1 MYDFKLATPDPS
13 QYQYDESS
21 GFYYDASTGLYY
33 DANSQYY
40 YNSDITSYL
49 YWDQESSTY
58 LLAPQ
63 TQPETTSTTMTE
75 AKPAVAAAPPATTT
89 PSEAQAPELPKP
101 REEKHDKVKVAKKIV
116 KDMEKWAKQLNQ
128 KKDQSGLYAVA
139 APTPSSKLI
148 VDDVSPVH
156 QQKQHPLQPL
166 SSGYAD
172 VGFAILEN
180 RDNRPKK
187 EVVAHFGSDSDTE
200 VSEQRPTSI
209 EQDLVNFEQLTCL
222 LCKRAF
228 QSLEILNKHLK
239 LSNLHKENLQKYT
252 ASAAA
257 SAAKERD
264 TNNGSDSATNS
275 LYRDR
280 AKERRQKWVEGDPPP
295 ANKTR
300 ERFEKELKKHSSQ
313 LQKKAN
319 EQLVAQPIGESNLGN
334 RMLQKMGW
342 TEGQGLG
349 RANQGRTNII
359 EVSGKRSHTFS
370 IRSRTQH

>member
-1 MYDFKLATPDPS
+1 MA
-13 QYQYDESS
+13 
-21 GFYYDASTGLYY
+21 A
-33 DANSQYY
+33 
-40 YNSDITSYL
+40 YL

-58 LLAPQ
+58 LLASQ
-63 TQPETTSTTMTE
+63 TKTENSTSTTAET
-75 AKPAVAAAPPATTT
+75 KPVAATAPPTATVNET
-89 PSEAQAPELPKP
+89 PAADLPKP
-101 REEKHDKVKVAKKIV
+101 KEEKHDKVKVAKKIV

-139 APTPSSKLI
+139 VVAQTPPTKV

-156 QQKQHPLQPL
+156 QPKSQPLQPL

-180 RDNRPKK
+180 RDNRTKK
-187 EVVAHFGSDSDTE
+187 EAVAHIASDSDTE
-200 VSEQRPTSI
+200 TSEQRTNNL

-228 QSLEILNKHLK
+228 QSLDILNKHLK

-252 ASAAA
+252 AAAKADKNNANDSAANL
-257 SAAKERD
+257 S
-264 TNNGSDSATNS
+264 
-275 LYRDR
+275 YRDR
-280 AKERRQKWVEGDPPP
+280 AKERRQKYVESDPPP

-313 LQKKAN
+313 LQKKAS
-319 EQLVAQPIGESNLGN
+319 EQLAQQPIGESNLGN

-359 EVSGKRSHTFS
+359 EVSAKRSHTFS
-370 IRSRTQH
+370 VKSRNQH

>member
-1 MYDFKLATPDPS
+1 MPEAIAVVSTPPPTN
-13 QYQYDESS
+13 
-21 GFYYDASTGLYY
+21 A
-33 DANSQYY
+33 
-40 YNSDITSYL
+40 I
-49 YWDQESSTY
+49 
-58 LLAPQ
+58 
-63 TQPETTSTTMTE
+63 TE
-75 AKPAVAAAPPATTT
+75 AP
-89 PSEAQAPELPKP
+89 APEVAKPK
-101 REEKHDKVKVAKKIV
+101 EERHDKVKVAKKIV

-139 APTPSSKLI
+139 VQTPPAK
-148 VDDVSPVH
+148 VFGDVSPVH
-156 QQKQHPLQPL
+156 QQKPQPLQPL

-180 RDNRPKK
+180 RDNRTKK
-187 EVVAHFGSDSDTE
+187 QIVAQLGSDSETE
-200 VSEQRPTSI
+200 APDQRPTNF

-239 LSNLHKENLQKYT
+239 LSNLHKENLQKHT
-252 ASAAA
+252 A
-257 SAAKERD
+257 AAKESGK
-264 TNNGSDSATNS
+264 NNANDSASNLS
-275 LYRDR
+275 YRDR
-280 AKERRQKWVEGDPPP
+280 AKERRQKYVEGDPPP

-313 LQKKAN
+313 VQKKAS
-319 EQLVAQPIGESNLGN
+319 EQLAKQPIGESNLGN

-359 EVSGKRSHTFS
+359 EVSAKRSHTFS
-370 IRSRTQH
+370 VRSRNQH

>member
-1 MYDFKLATPDPS
+1 
-13 QYQYDESS
+13 
-21 GFYYDASTGLYY
+21 
-33 DANSQYY
+33 
-40 YNSDITSYL
+40 
-49 YWDQESSTY
+49 
-58 LLAPQ
+58 
-63 TQPETTSTTMTE
+63 
-75 AKPAVAAAPPATTT
+75 
-89 PSEAQAPELPKP
+89 
-101 REEKHDKVKVAKKIV
+101 
-116 KDMEKWAKQLNQ
+116 MEKWAKQLNQ
-128 KKDQSGLYAVA
+128 KKDQSGFYA
-139 APTPSSKLI
+139 APVQTPPPKI

-156 QQKQHPLQPL
+156 QQKPQPLQPL

-180 RDNRPKK
+180 RNKK
-187 EVVAHFGSDSDTE
+187 EVVAHFASDSDTE
-200 VSEQRPTSI
+200 ITEQRPINI

-252 ASAAA
+252 AAT
-257 SAAKERD
+257 KESD
-264 TNNGSDSATNS
+264 KNDGTDNANNLS
-275 LYRDR
+275 YRDR
-280 AKERRQKWVEGDPPP
+280 AKERRQKYVEGDPPP

-313 LQKKAN
+313 LQKKAS
-319 EQLVAQPIGESNLGN
+319 EQLAAQPIGEANLGN

-359 EVSGKRSHTFS
+359 EVSAKRSQPFS
-370 IRSRTQH
+370 VRSRNQH